1 MISAPWVEF
10 LQGSPLLDVA
20 KACGLEVQAGRGTS
34 PGSFACPACGV
45 RNRHAKSK
53 DKRLSVGVAPGG
65 GARCFECGQGLGAFA
80 VVSYA
85 IGGAAWADLPD
96 HKRDEV
102 REWGKRYAGIVEGAP
117 QSPTRPATPAPIRP
131 PAVYPDA
138 SDVAALV
145 ASCHRADDQPDVAEW
160 LASRALHPGY
170 VADAHLG
177 YALGAGAVLPPWA
190 RRWPASGHRFVVPL
204 YDAHGALR
212 SVLARLVRPPREGE
226 RKSLAPADL
235 ARAGLCVMDARAREG
250 FASETGLPAWWDVR
264 ARPQFVLCEGEMN
277 AIAHA
282 TTAVG
287 DDRYGPITIGVFSGG
302 WTHDHTRRLPRGAD
316 VVVALDHDAGGETL
330 EGPIMRS
337 LAMRPDLGVYRG

>member
-1 MISAPWVEF
+1 MSAPYID
-10 LQGSPLLDVA
+10 GMRSAHIMAVA
-20 KACGLEVQAGRGTS
+20 KALGLAVQPSRGTS
-34 PGSFACPACGV
+34 VGSMPCPACGSE
-45 RNRHAKSK
+45 RRHTKSG
-53 DKRLSVGVAPGG
+53 DKRGAIGVAHDGRARCHQCGEGFDAIKLVDHVVGG
-65 GARCFECGQGLGAFA
+65 GRHGPA
-80 VVSYA
+80 S
-85 IGGAAWADLPD
+85 
-96 HKRDEV
+96 
-102 REWGKRYAGIVEGAP
+102 REWCERFLGIVDGAP
-117 QSPTRPATPAPIRP
+117 QSPPRPATPAPVRP

-145 ASCHRADDQPDVAEW
+145 ASCHRADEQPDVAEW
-160 LASRALHPGY
+160 LASRALHPGD
-170 VADAHLG
+170 VADARLG
-177 YALGAGAVLPPWA
+177 YALGSGAVLPAWA
-190 RRWPASGHRFVVPL
+190 RRWPQTGHRFVVPL

-212 SVLARLVRPPREGE
+212 SVLGRLVRPPREGE

-235 ARAGLCVMDARAREG
+235 ARAGLCVMDARAREC
-250 FASETGLPAWWDVR
+250 FAAESGLPAWWDVR

-277 AIAHA
+277 AIAHV

-287 DDRYGPITIGVFSGG
+287 DDRYGPITIGIFSGG